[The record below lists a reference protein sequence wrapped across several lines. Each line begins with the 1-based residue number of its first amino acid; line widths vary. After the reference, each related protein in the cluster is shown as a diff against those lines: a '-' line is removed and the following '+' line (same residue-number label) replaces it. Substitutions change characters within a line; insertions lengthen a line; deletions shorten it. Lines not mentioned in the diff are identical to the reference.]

1 MKYVNATTVLPTELV
16 KELQKYVQGETI
28 YVPSTTRKEWGACSG
43 TREWTKKRNCDIKKA
58 FQEGRTIYEL
68 AEQYFLA
75 VETIKKIVY
84 KK

>member
-43 TREWTKKRNCDIKKA
+43 TRVDEKTK
-58 FQEGRTIYEL
+58 L
-68 AEQYFLA
+68 
-75 VETIKKIVY
+75 
-84 KK
+84 